1 MTEAYFGKRRIWAGR
16 ILSALPVLLM
26 VLSAIMKLVGGPE
39 MMRNWASFGYPPS
52 TLVPIGILEIA
63 CALLY
68 VIPRTSV
75 LGAAFVTA
83 YLGGAVATHVRVLQ
97 SAAVG
102 PAVLGA
108 LAWVGLYLREARLR
122 PLFPWRS
129 DG

>member
-1 MTEAYFGKRRIWAGR
+1 MAESNFGKRRIWAGR
-16 ILSALPVLLM
+16 ILSAIPVLLM
-26 VLSAIMKLVGGPE
+26 VLSSIMKLVGGPE

-97 SAAVG
+97 PAGVG

>member
-1 MTEAYFGKRRIWAGR
+1 MAEANVGKRRIWAGR
-16 ILSALPVLLM
+16 ILSAIPVLLM
-26 VLSAIMKLVGGPE
+26 VLSATMKLVGGPE

-97 SAAVG
+97 PAAVG
-102 PAVLGA
+102 PALLGA

>member
-1 MTEAYFGKRRIWAGR
+1 MAESNFGKRRIWAGR
-16 ILSALPVLLM
+16 ILSAIPVLLM
-26 VLSAIMKLVGGPE
+26 VLSSIMKLVGGPE

-97 SAAVG
+97 PAGVG

-108 LAWVGLYLREARLR
+108 LAWLGLYLREARLR

>member
-1 MTEAYFGKRRIWAGR
+1 MAESNFGKRRIWAGR
-16 ILSALPVLLM
+16 ILSAIPVLLM

-83 YLGGAVATHVRVLQ
+83 YLGGAVATHVRALQ
-97 SAAVG
+97 PAAVG